1 MEKQVYSN
9 QEEKAKN
16 FQGKFNR
23 ITTFLAKPIFQEN
36 FDVIKKSGFINAF
49 TSDPEIMELLTLSS
63 NQRFLFLLFKNKKMN
78 LDELKK
84 IVSTL
89 AQIPVE
95 IVFAYELVNDYS
107 MIVVE
112 YPDKYLY
119 DFDHVVKGEYS
130 KLSQSFKEKFPMTKD
145 INSPHGVWMA
155 KEYTLYYHIFNKT
168 EWLKNFWLERLGLA
182 DLSEKMEFWTQPSQE
197 DLIFQIKSII

>member
-23 ITTFLAKPIFQEN
+23 ITTFLGKPIFQEN
-36 FDVIKKSGFINAF
+36 FDIIKKAGFVNAY

-78 LDELKK
+78 LEELKK

-95 IVFAYELVNDYS
+95 VVFAYELVNDYS

-119 DFDHVVKGEYS
+119 DYDHVVKGEYS
-130 KLSQSFKEKFPMTKD
+130 KLSQSFKDKFPMTKD
-145 INSPHGVWMA
+145 INSPNGVWMA
-155 KEYTLYYHIFNKT
+155 KEYTLYHHIFNKT
-168 EWLKNFWLERLGLA
+168 EWLKNFWLERLGLQ
-182 DLSEKMEFWTQPSQE
+182 DLSEKMEYWTQPDQE